1 VSFTPFVA
9 DEIADPRERA
19 FANRLVTIALRRWSH
34 LDLVLGELL
43 ARGKPRKAPR
53 FEAVLRL
60 ALTELLFLP
69 HQADH
74 AATHLAV
81 EAIKAEPR
89 TRHLVGLA
97 NASLRTAQQRRERF
111 AALAPELA
119 LPEVVRRRWQA
130 AYGEDVTAAIAETL
144 LVTPPLDLALKA
156 SDAELEALP
165 DAEILPGTALRLA
178 SRDVSVEKLPGY
190 REGRFWV
197 QDIAAMIPARFVDLP
212 IGSRVLD
219 LCAAPGGKTAQLC
232 TRGYAVTALDSDAGR
247 LERLRSNMDRLG
259 FTPEIV
265 IADAETWS
273 PTELFDAV
281 LLDAPCTATGTL
293 RRHPEVL
300 HQRTPADIADRA
312 ALQRRL
318 IARAASFVRPDGT
331 LIYCVCSLEREEGE
345 AQADWIAA
353 NLPQLTPH
361 PVAVSDLPG
370 LETALSPKGHV
381 RTHPGLSPAGIE
393 GSMDGFFIARFRRLP
408 QA

>member
-9 DEIADPRERA
+9 DEIPDPRERA

-43 ARGKPRKAPR
+43 ARGKPKKAPR

-60 ALTELLFLP
+60 ALTELLYLP

-119 LPEVVRRRWQA
+119 LPEAVRNRWQA
-130 AYGEDVTAAIAETL
+130 AYGEGVTAAIAETL

-156 SDAELEALP
+156 PDAELEALP
-165 DAEILPGTALRLA
+165 EAQVLPGTAVRLA
-178 SRDVSVEKLPGY
+178 SRDVSVENLPGY
-190 REGRFWV
+190 RDGRFWV
-197 QDIAAMIPARFVDLP
+197 QDVAAMIPARLIDAP
-212 IGSRVLD
+212 GGSRVLD

-232 TRGYAVTALDSDAGR
+232 ASGYAVTALDSDAGR
-247 LERLRSNMDRLG
+247 LERLHSNMDRLG
-259 FTPEIV
+259 FAPEIV
-265 IADAETWS
+265 TADAETWS
-273 PTELFDAV
+273 PAELFDAV

-300 HQRTPADIADRA
+300 HQRTTADIADRA

-318 IARAASFVRPDGT
+318 IARAASFVRPGGT
-331 LIYCVCSLEREEGE
+331 LVYCVCSLEHEEGE

-353 NLPQLTPH
+353 NLPQFTPH
-361 PVAVSDLPG
+361 PVAVSELLG
-370 LETALSPKGHV
+370 LEMALSPAGHV

-393 GSMDGFFIARFRRLP
+393 GGMDGFFIARFRRLP